1 VSDPTVKI
9 QGTTGILTLSGRF
22 TAEGHAGFKAVAYPL
37 VDDPAV
43 TSICIDLATVSYMD
57 SSSLGSILLLR
68 EKANA
73 KGKKIAL
80 KDPNP
85 TLIPILK
92 MIKFDKLFET
102 VNT

>member
-1 VSDPTVKI
+1 MSDPTVKI

-22 TAEGHAGFKAVAYPL
+22 TAESHVGFKAVAYPL

-102 VNT
+102 LNT

>member
-1 VSDPTVKI
+1 MSNPTVKI

-22 TAEGHAGFKAVAYPL
+22 TAESHAGFKAVVYPL

-43 TSICIDLATVSYMD
+43 TSICIDLAAVSYMD

-80 KDPNP
+80 RDPNP

-102 VNT
+102 LNT